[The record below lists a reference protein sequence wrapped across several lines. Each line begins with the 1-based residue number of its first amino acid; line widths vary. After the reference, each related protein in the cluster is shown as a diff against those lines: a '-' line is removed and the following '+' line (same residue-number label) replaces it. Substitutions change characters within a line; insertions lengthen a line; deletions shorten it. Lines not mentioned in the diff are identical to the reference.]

1 MKKIILLATCFSLV
15 VCVSFGQA
23 RPAPSAAKVKAIED
37 TIQYSLGIYM
47 MDQLTKTGF
56 KVNNPTMFK
65 KAVDDMITGK
75 KPMVDQ
81 ATAVNNL
88 LAYQAVYQRERNRQ
102 VEALLFSKIKGQGFT
117 ELSTGVNYSIS
128 IPGQGMSPT
137 AKDTVIMNVITTL
150 PDGTV
155 IDDTNKSKQ
164 SYMAIAGDMIPGL
177 KDVLFRM
184 REGGIARAIIP
195 AAQAYGAIGTS
206 SIPPNSAVIYD
217 IALVKV
223 RPAR

>member
-1 MKKIILLATCFSLV
+1 MKKIILLSTCLSLV
-15 VCVSFGQA
+15 VCMSFGQA
-23 RPAPSAAKVKAIED
+23 KSPTAAKVKAIED

-56 KVNNPTMFK
+56 KVNNPIMFK
-65 KAVDDMITGK
+65 KAIDDMIAGK

-88 LAYQAVYQRERNRQ
+88 LAYQAVYQRQRNIQ
-102 VEALLFSKIKGQGFT
+102 IEALLFSKIKGQGFT
-117 ELSTGVNYSIS
+117 ELPTGVNYSIS
-128 IPGQGMSPT
+128 TPGTGITPA

-155 IDDTNKSKQ
+155 VDDTNKSKQ

-195 AAQAYGAIGTS
+195 ASQAYGAVGTP

-223 RPAR
+223 KPAR